1 MAQNTLNLRQLAVL
15 AAILAAVA
23 AAHAAWSVPATR
35 ALIHD
40 EAVSR
45 DEFGALREDI
55 QRLEERLDR
64 RLSRIEERLPR

>member
-1 MAQNTLNLRQLAVL
+1 MAQNSLNLRQLALL
-15 AAILAAVA
+15 AGILVGVGAAL
-23 AAHAAWSVPATR
+23 AAWSVPATR

-45 DEFGALREDI
+45 DEFRLLREDI